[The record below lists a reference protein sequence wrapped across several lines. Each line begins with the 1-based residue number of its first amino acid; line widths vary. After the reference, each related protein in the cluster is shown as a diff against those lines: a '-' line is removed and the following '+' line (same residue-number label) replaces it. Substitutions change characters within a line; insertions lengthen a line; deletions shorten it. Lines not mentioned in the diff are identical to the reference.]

1 MLQSDRKFYAKN
13 KDGFSRLYL
22 NLSIPSLFTPS
33 KDLYV
38 ASKFISCQ
46 HNIAGVVLMAKKDKK
61 QYNEAK
67 ENSNNPE
74 AAAESKEAE
83 ALSKLPEDVQEKLKA
98 IKTKLEKFQ
107 KRVLEKFDKYI
118 VGIALMPP
126 PKPEEMQQLQQ
137 VQQEQVSQQAE
148 PKPEDKDKIH
158 ALILV
163 DDSDSKTMSKL
174 ELRDKLTAI
183 ISGIATEIDPN
194 LTPQTLI
201 LSELWQN
208 CFDAKHELLQ
218 LIALSAPIYDTGM
231 LQAIKIAEVHKTMV
245 LKKFEKYIVSYVLA
259 GSLVQGKATPTSDID
274 VWIVIDD
281 TDVKK
286 MTRAELKDKLRAII
300 IGMGIEA
307 GELTGIKNKLNI
319 QVYILT
325 DFWDSLREANP
336 VIFTLLRDGVP
347 FFDRGIFMPW
357 KQLLKMGKIKP
368 SAEAIDMFMGSG
380 EQMLRRVRLKLNE
393 IGMEDVYYA
402 ILTPSQ
408 AALMLY
414 GVAPPSP
421 KETGSLMREIFV
433 NKEKLLEDK
442 FIKILE
448 RNIEI
453 RKAIEHG
460 EKKELAGKEIDELLS
475 DGDKYLKRIKRLFTQ
490 IEKIREGHEML
501 SLYDTITTVV
511 RDVLRLEGVEKVK
524 DNELL
529 HLVEDKLVTEGKMPS
544 KFLRTIQELMKA
556 KKDYEGNELSKVE
569 IEKLHRD
576 SSSLIRFLVEY
587 MQRKRVRELDKLKI
601 RVKHGNKFGEVT
613 LLGDTA
619 FMVHDIDNEE
629 KELSKAKIKED
640 GSLDTIEKS
649 SLEEMEKALAK
660 VEIPQKTSIK
670 EPIFE
675 DLKRIFGKDV
685 EIVMGY

>member
-1 MLQSDRKFYAKN
+1 MS
-13 KDGFSRLYL
+13 
-22 NLSIPSLFTPS
+22 
-33 KDLYV
+33 
-38 ASKFISCQ
+38 
-46 HNIAGVVLMAKKDKK
+46 KKDKK
-61 QYNEAK
+61 QYTQSKQNNENQQPSAEELK
-67 ENSNNPE
+67 ETD
-74 AAAESKEAE
+74 AI
-83 ALSKLPEDVQEKLKA
+83 SKLPKDLQDKLQA

-107 KRVLEKFDKYI
+107 KRILEKFDKYI

-126 PKPEEMQQLQQ
+126 PKPEELQQLQP
-137 VQQEQVSQQAE
+137 QEQAQQPQPKPE

-158 ALILV
+158 VLVLV
-163 DDSDSKTMSKL
+163 DDSDSRTMSKL
-174 ELRDKLTAI
+174 ELRDKLTTI
-183 ISGIATEIDPN
+183 ISSVATEIDPN
-194 LTPQTLI
+194 ITPQTLI

-208 CFDAKHELLQ
+208 CFDSKYELLQ
-218 LIALSAPIYDTGM
+218 LIALSAPVYDIGM

-286 MTRAELKDKLRAII
+286 MTRVELKDKLRAII

-307 GELTGIKNKLNI
+307 GELTGIKNKINI

-325 DFWDSLREANP
+325 DFWDSLRETNP

-357 KQLLKMGKIKP
+357 KHLLKMGKIKP

-380 EQMLRRVRLKLNE
+380 EQMLRRVQLKLNE

-421 KETGSLMREIFV
+421 KETGALMREIFV
-433 NKEKLLEDK
+433 QKEKLLESK
-442 FIKILE
+442 FVDILE
-448 RNIEI
+448 RNVEI

-460 EKKELAGKEIDELLS
+460 EKKELTGKEIDVLLS

-490 IEKIREGHEML
+490 IEKIREEHEML
-501 SLYDTITTVV
+501 DIYDTMVTVI
-511 RDVLRLEGVEKVK
+511 RDALKLEGVEKVK
-524 DNELL
+524 DNEVL
-529 HLVEDKLVTEGKMPS
+529 HLVEDKLVSEGKLPS
-544 KFLRTIQELMKA
+544 KFLRTLQEIMKA
-556 KKDYEGNELSKVE
+556 KKDYDDKKLSKVE
-569 IEKLHRD
+569 IEKLHRE
-576 SSSLIRFLVEY
+576 SAPLLRFLVEY
-587 MQRKRVRELDKLKI
+587 MQRKRGRDLERMKI
-601 RVKHGNKFGEVT
+601 RVRHGSKIGEVI
-613 LLGDTA
+613 LLGNEA
-619 FMVHDIDNEE
+619 YIIYDIDNEE

-640 GSLDTIEKS
+640 GSLSPAEKS
-649 SLEEMEKALAK
+649 SLEELEKAIAK
-660 VEIPQKTSIK
+660 IEVPPKAAIK

-675 DLKRIFGKDV
+675 DLKKIFGKDV
-685 EIVMGY
+685 EILMGY